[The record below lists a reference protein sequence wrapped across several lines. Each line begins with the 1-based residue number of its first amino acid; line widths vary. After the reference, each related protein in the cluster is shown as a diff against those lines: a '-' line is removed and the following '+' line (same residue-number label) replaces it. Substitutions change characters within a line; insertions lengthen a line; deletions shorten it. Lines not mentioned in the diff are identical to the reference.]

1 MKNSY
6 KNPLYLVVIWFR
18 NAMGR
23 TICHT
28 VHTYFFPKH
37 QYIMNLS
44 PTDQL
49 FSHIVGHTEKL
60 LCRGVRFVLLCC
72 DIPDLLHSPIETR
85 TKERKKQW
93 VEVLYDG
100 NFLSLQ
106 KKIVP
111 LFIFMKMCMQVRKL
125 LCLQFYQKSNE
136 KMSLAYNKWSN
147 QKNNG
152 NFH

>member
-1 MKNSY
+1 
-6 KNPLYLVVIWFR
+6 
-18 NAMGR
+18 MGR

-72 DIPDLLHSPIETR
+72 DIPDLFHSPIENR
-85 TKERKKQW
+85 TKERKTGVKF
-93 VEVLYDG
+93 
-100 NFLSLQ
+100 FLEEISIFA
-106 KKIVP
+106 KKIVFHY
-111 LFIFMKMCMQVRKL
+111 LS
-125 LCLQFYQKSNE
+125 SNSQICIS
-136 KMSLAYNKWSN
+136 SLISTLASNKWSN
-147 QKNNG
+147 QKKKIKAISIE
-152 NFH
+152 

>member
-1 MKNSY
+1 MQWDGPYVTQFTHISSLSINTS
-6 KNPLYLVVIWFR
+6 W
-18 NAMGR
+18 
-23 TICHT
+23 ICLLLT
-28 VHTYFFPKH
+28 SF
-37 QYIMNLS
+37 
-44 PTDQL
+44 
-49 FSHIVGHTEKL
+49 FSHIGHTEKL

-72 DIPDLLHSPIETR
+72 DIPDLFHSPIENR
-85 TKERKKQW
+85 TKERKTQW
-93 VEVLYDG
+93 VEILYDG

-136 KMSLAYNKWSN
+136 KMSLASNKWSN

-152 NFH
+152 NFHWIAL